1 MAKIAEVRV
10 GRTSFIK
17 VSQRSTTL
25 FLVLVPS
32 AGGKALLVFA
42 AKARS
47 RRSRWWSPTL
57 AIPASSLEKLLDNV
71 KRMFKEARRKST
83 YTSRS
88 TGLFLSI
95 KLTGPTAVLVLGQG
109 AKIYVKMQLRK
120 GDLQKLVSSLERAYR
135 AWPASELP
143 PVLTWRVKDR
153 IFGPHVE
160 A

>member
-1 MAKIAEVRV
+1 MAKISEVRV

-17 VSQRSTTL
+17 VCQRSTTL
-25 FLVLVPS
+25 FLVPVPS
-32 AGGKALLVFA
+32 VRGRALLVFV

-57 AIPASSLEKLLDNV
+57 AIPAPSLEKLLDGMR
-71 KRMFKEARRKST
+71 RMLEETRQKLA

-88 TGLFLSI
+88 SGLFLSI
-95 KLTGPTAVLVLGQG
+95 KLVGSTVMLVLGQG
-109 AKIYVKMQLRK
+109 TKVYAKIQLRR
-120 GDLQKLVSSLERAYR
+120 GDLWRLTSSLEKAYK
-135 AWPASELP
+135 AWPVNELP